1 MSLKKNI
8 LNIVF
13 FSLISLSLVSCGSF
27 DFFKKSQEPVTS
39 TDLKQDRISTLE
51 SELLAVKQEQ
61 LDSQIKIKEKD
72 AFIKKLENDINHL
85 TEKVNALEKA
95 RQSAKPVDFKI
106 EYTTPAQLYKKARNL
121 LLEEDYTNAA
131 TLFKKFIAAHPTD
144 SLADN
149 AVYWL
154 GECYYSMKDYKKAIL
169 IFKNLENQYPKSE
182 KVPDAILKSG
192 YSYLSLD
199 DTNRANYFL
208 KKVIKEYPFSP
219 ASEKAQEKLKDF
231 E

>member
-1 MSLKKNI
+1 MSLKKTI

-13 FSLISLSLVSCGSF
+13 LILISLGLVSCGSF
-27 DFFKKSQEPVTS
+27 DFFKKSAEPVTS
-39 TDLKQDRISTLE
+39 TDPKQNKISTLE
-51 SELLAVKQEQ
+51 SELSIIKQEQ
-61 LDSQIKIKEKD
+61 LDFQNKIKEKD
-72 AFIKKLENDINHL
+72 DFIKKLENDINQL
-85 TEKVNALEKA
+85 TKKISALEKA
-95 RQSAKPVDFKI
+95 KQSAKPTNFKI
-106 EYTTPAQLYKKARNL
+106 EYTTPAELYKKARNL

-131 TLFKKFIAAHPTD
+131 TLFKKFIAAHPKD

-154 GECYYSMKDYKKAIL
+154 GECYYSMREYKKAIL
-169 IFKNLENQYPKSE
+169 IFKNIENQYPKSE
-182 KVPDAILKSG
+182 KVADAILKTG

-199 DTNRANYFL
+199 DTNRAHHFL
-208 KKVIKEYPFSP
+208 KKVIKKYPFSP